1 MYQENHELLKM
12 QPFMTMQPCKTTKK
26 QRGFAILYFIHLHI
40 QVVKKKRFHVQKWMN
55 YLYCVSDLKSEKLDM
70 ILKPALKGW
79 MDSQPSSET

>member
-26 QRGFAILYFIHLHI
+26 QRSFAILYFIHLHI
-40 QVVKKKRFHVQKWMN
+40 VKLWEKKWMN

-79 MDSQPSSET
+79 MDLQPSSET